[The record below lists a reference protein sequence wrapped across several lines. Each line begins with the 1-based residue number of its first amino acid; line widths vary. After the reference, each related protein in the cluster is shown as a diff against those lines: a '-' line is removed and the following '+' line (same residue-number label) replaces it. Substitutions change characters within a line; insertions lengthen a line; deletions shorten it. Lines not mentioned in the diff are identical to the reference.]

1 MAIIDLQT
9 LTSGANG
16 AVFLWETV
24 TGDDT
29 GAPLELNGMAGLA
42 VAVQITGTFGAAVT
56 MQGSIDGTNWA
67 TLKTVDGADAS
78 LSSAGLLEIATGARY
93 IRPSAA
99 SSVSDVD
106 VYLASRRG

>member
-9 LTSGANG
+9 NAQGAAG

-29 GAPLELNGMAGLA
+29 GEPLQLNGMAGLA
-42 VAVQITGTFGAAVT
+42 VCVQMTGTFGAAVT
-56 MQGSIDGTNWA
+56 MQGSVDGTNWA
-67 TLKTVDGADAS
+67 TLKTVDGSDAE
-78 LSSAGLLEIATGARY
+78 LTAAGLLEIATGARY

-99 SSVSDVD
+99 SGVSDVD